1 MFRRIFYTAMVAG
14 ILGGAAIS
22 VVQHFTTTPIILH
35 AESFEGGGDHDK
47 HGTLKKGITLMSQAF
62 AHGDKTP
69 PRPARARRG
78 ARKALSARCTRR

>member
-47 HGTLKKGITLMSQAF
+47 HGTLKKGITLSVA
-62 AHGDKTP
+62 GV
-69 PRPARARRG
+69 RAR
-78 ARKALSARCTRR
+78 